1 MNSKIW
7 MLLSV
12 FTFCFVAIGVKQV
25 STNISPF
32 QIVFFRAFIGLIAL
46 VLILPK
52 KTIIGSIP
60 NIKQHLFRNFFHLIA
75 QYGWVVGIVYLSLAE
90 VTAIEFTTPI
100 WILILA
106 AIFLKEKID
115 TIKTGSIILGFIGV
129 LIILKPG
136 IELINTKSILVLLS
150 AICFAIAHT
159 TTKKLVSSNSA
170 SNVVLIMC
178 LTQLP
183 ISFACTY
190 SNWNWPNYSD
200 YFWLVLIG
208 LSGIAAHFSMAKAL
222 KKEDISSLIPLD
234 YLRLPILV
242 LAGILIY
249 NEAFE
254 LSFIIGGSLI
264 FIGNYINQKKTVH
277 LQLIQNTLYESSK
290 RKRN

>member
-1 MNSKIW
+1 MNSKLW
-7 MLLSV
+7 MLFSI
-12 FTFCFVAIGVKQV
+12 FAFCFVAIGVKQIN
-25 STNISPF
+25 TNINPF
-32 QIVFFRAFIGLIAL
+32 QIIFFRAFIGLIAL
-46 VLILPK
+46 IIILPK
-52 KTIIGSIP
+52 KTIIGSFS

-106 AIFLKEKID
+106 AIFLKEKINA
-115 TIKTGSIILGFIGV
+115 IKIGSIILGFVGV
-129 LIILKPG
+129 LIIIKPG

-159 TTKKLVSSNSA
+159 TTKKIVKSNSA
-170 SNVVLIMC
+170 TDVVLIMC

-183 ISFACTY
+183 ISFACAY
-190 SNWNWPNYSD
+190 PNWNCPSYFD
-200 YFWLVLIG
+200 CFWLILIG

-222 KKEDISSLIPLD
+222 KKEDISSLISLD

-242 LAGILIY
+242 LVGTLFY
-249 NEAFE
+249 NEGFD

-264 FIGNYINQKKTVH
+264 FIGTYINQKKTVH
-277 LQLIQNTLYESSK
+277 LPHTLNTFYEGSN